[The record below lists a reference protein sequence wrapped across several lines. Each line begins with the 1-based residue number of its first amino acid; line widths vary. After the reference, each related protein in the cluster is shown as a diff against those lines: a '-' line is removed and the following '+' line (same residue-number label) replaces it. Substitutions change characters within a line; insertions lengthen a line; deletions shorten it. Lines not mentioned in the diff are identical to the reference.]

1 MIIRCQRCKGEV
13 ALRVLFMGDKMFD
26 EHYCVK
32 CGEILQADGSSI
44 TRLPDG
50 RRMGWSKYESRLAV
64 NE

>member
-13 ALRVLFMGDKMFD
+13 ALRVIVIADKLVD
-26 EHYCVK
+26 EYWCLK